1 MTIDGLA
8 DFLANYPLAVAAIFA
23 APPLLSLLLGVMHGK
38 GNGGGAPWKYV
49 YTLLLYVA
57 CVPGI
62 FAAMLTAYRMLFLNN
77 DLTKVN
83 VLIYFLPIVS
93 MVLTLVLVKRNA
105 GAFERIPGF
114 GRLAGLMLMMGL
126 SFAVAFVLHR
136 MHFFIGF
143 LGDLGSLLL
152 YATAA
157 FALMQWARN
166 KLFGEKEDRSLKEVV
181 AGEKPDG

>member
-8 DFLANYPLAVAAIFA
+8 EFLANYPFTVAALFA
-23 APPLLSLLLGVMHGK
+23 APPLFALLLGAVHGK
-38 GNGGGAPWKYV
+38 GNGGGLPWKYV
-49 YTLLLYVA
+49 YTLLLYMA

-62 FAAMLTAYRMLFLNN
+62 FAAMLTAYRLLFLNT

-93 MVLTLVLVKRNA
+93 MLATLVLVKRNVGEFA
-105 GAFERIPGF
+105 RVPGF
-114 GRLAGLMLMMGL
+114 GRLAGLMLMLGL
-126 SFAVAFVLHR
+126 SFGVAFVLHR

-157 FALMQWARN
+157 FALLQWARN
-166 KLFGEKEDRSLKEVV
+166 KLFGAKDDRALKDVV
-181 AGEKPDG
+181 AGEKADA